1 MQRRRLLALAAA
13 GVGMGLSQLAG
24 CGFELR
30 RAPEMHFSSIA
41 LVGFAP
47 KSPLAAELRSALA
60 SQVRVLDAPG
70 SADVVLEATE
80 DGRDRTVVA
89 STSAG
94 QVREMQLRV
103 RLHFRARTRDGRLPI
118 PPAELMLT
126 RDMLYNETA
135 ALGKQQEEE
144 ELFRDMQRDVVNQ
157 VLGRLA
163 AIQL

>member
-1 MQRRRLLALAAA
+1 MQRRRLLALSAA
-13 GVGMGLSQLAG
+13 GVAWVQLAG

-30 RAPEMHFSSIA
+30 RAPQMPFSSIA
-41 LVGFAP
+41 LIGFAP
-47 KSPLAAELRSALA
+47 RSPLAADLRTALA

-70 SADVVLEATE
+70 AAEVVLEATE
-80 DGRDRTVVA
+80 DGRDRSVVA

-103 RLHFRARTRDGRLPI
+103 RLHFRAHTGSGRLLI
-118 PPAELMLT
+118 APAELLLT

-157 VLGRLA
+157 VLRRLA
-163 AIQL
+163 AVQL

>member
-13 GVGMGLSQLAG
+13 GAGLALLAG

-30 RAPEMHFSSIA
+30 RAPQMPFASIA

-47 KSPLAAELRSALA
+47 RSPLAADLRAALA
-60 SQVRVLDAPG
+60 NQVRVLDAPG
-70 SADVVLEATE
+70 AAEVVLEATE
-80 DGRDRTVVA
+80 DGRDRSVVA

-94 QVREMQLRV
+94 QVREIQLRV
-103 RLHFRARTRDGRLPI
+103 RLHFRAHASGGRLLIAPT
-118 PPAELMLT
+118 ELLLT

-157 VLGRLA
+157 VLRRLA
-163 AIQL
+163 AVQL

>member
-1 MQRRRLLALAAA
+1 MRRRSLLALGAGAALA
-13 GVGMGLSQLAG
+13 PLAG

-30 RAPEMHFSSIA
+30 RAPQMPFSSIA

-47 KSPLAAELRSALA
+47 KSPLAADLRAALA
-60 SQVRVLDAPG
+60 NQVRVLDAPG
-70 SADVVLEATE
+70 AAEVVLEATE
-80 DGRDRTVVA
+80 DGRDRSVVA

-103 RLHFRARTRDGRLPI
+103 RLHFRAHARDGRLLI
-118 PPAELMLT
+118 APAELLLT

-144 ELFRDMQRDVVNQ
+144 EMFRDMQRDVVNQ
-157 VLGRLA
+157 VLRRLA
-163 AIQL
+163 AVQL